1 MAISVFKGLVREN
14 EIISRL
20 DSEQGDIFNRME
32 SISDILTDIK
42 RSSGRWTVAFL
53 LKWLYRDSMDDLKR
67 DMALLAVTG
76 DEAVCPPVDK
86 YAVLSALWPAIS
98 MLSVIDDGFFPLAQ
112 NMQTNAGDFYQNE
125 RI

>member
-42 RSSGRWTVAFL
+42 RSSGKWTVAFL

-67 DMALLAVTG
+67 DMALLTVTA
-76 DEAVCPPVDK
+76 DKAVCPSVDK